1 MYIESK
7 KSNMGLIKGDQIMI
21 EINNLVKR
29 YDKKLAVDHLN
40 LTIREGSIFGLL
52 GPNGAGKTTTIKSI
66 MGLMN
71 IDSGDIKI
79 FGKNMALESQLIK
92 KDLGIV
98 PQEIA
103 LFEELSCKE
112 NVDFFGR
119 LYGLRGI
126 KLKKATLEALE
137 FVGLQD
143 NVKTIS
149 KTMSGGMQR
158 RLNIACAIVHKPKL
172 VIMDEPTVGI
182 DPQSRNH
189 ILESVKKLNE
199 QGSTIVYTTHYMEEV
214 EAICNEISI
223 MDHGRVIAQGSK
235 EELKDMISEEQKQI
249 IDIDKVS
256 FSVLDD
262 IKKVSGVID
271 GHLQEKTLTVL
282 SHRDS
287 ENMNDIIKCI
297 INRGGVINNLKI
309 EQPSLEDVFL
319 TLTGRTLRD

>member
-1 MYIESK
+1 
-7 KSNMGLIKGDQIMI
+7 MI
-21 EINNLVKR
+21 EIKNLVKR

-66 MGLMN
+66 MGLLN
-71 IDSGDIKI
+71 VDSGDIKI
-79 FGKNMALESQLIK
+79 FGKDMALESQMIK

-119 LYGLRGI
+119 LYGLKGT

-143 NVKTIS
+143 NIKTIS
-149 KTMSGGMQR
+149 ATMSGGMQR

-189 ILESVKKLNE
+189 ILESVKRLNS

-223 MDHGRVIAQGSK
+223 MDHGRVIALGSK

-262 IKKVSGVID
+262 IKKLNGVID
-271 GHLQEKTLTVL
+271 GHLHEKTLTIL

-297 INRGGVINNLKI
+297 INRGGVINNLKV